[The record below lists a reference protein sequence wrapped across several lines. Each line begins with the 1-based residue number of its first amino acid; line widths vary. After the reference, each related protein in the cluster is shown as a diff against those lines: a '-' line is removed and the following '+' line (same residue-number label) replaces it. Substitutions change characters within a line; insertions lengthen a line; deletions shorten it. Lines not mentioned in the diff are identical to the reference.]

1 MSCLLCFGL
10 FEELL
15 QKKKVQIEVSWLC
28 PPPQTMIKDRG
39 SWSKVNYFPMIH
51 LPESEKRQ
59 GFYVMI
65 IKLERWCE
73 IFLCHHVAGMLVSRG
88 AGDPGSIP
96 GLGRSPGKGN
106 GNPLQCSCL
115 ENSMDRGA
123 WWPTVH
129 GITTERLILSLFRCI
144 DNGEIFLTGP
154 GLALIKSSI
163 VNVDVNMDFVSISQ
177 HQRETFYDPMDFST
191 PGFPVLHHLLE
202 FAQTHVHWVSDATQP
217 SHSPS
222 SPSPPAFNLSQHQG
236 LFQWVSSSPQVAKVL
251 ELQLQHQSFRW
262 IFRTDLL

>member
-1 MSCLLCFGL
+1 
-10 FEELL
+10 
-15 QKKKVQIEVSWLC
+15 
-28 PPPQTMIKDRG
+28 
-39 SWSKVNYFPMIH
+39 MIH
-51 LPESEKRQ
+51 LPESEKRR

-73 IFLCHHVAGMLVSRG
+73 IFLCHHVAGILLSRG

-115 ENSMDRGA
+115 ENSMERGA

-163 VNVDVNMDFVSISQ
+163 VNVGGVSKS
-177 HQRETFYDPMDFST
+177 RTR
-191 PGFPVLHHLLE
+191 
-202 FAQTHVHWVSDATQP
+202 
-217 SHSPS
+217 
-222 SPSPPAFNLSQHQG
+222 LSN
-236 LFQWVSSSPQVAKVL
+236 
-251 ELQLQHQSFRW
+251 
-262 IFRTDLL
+262 

>member
-1 MSCLLCFGL
+1 MTCFPGGLAKKNPTANVGDARDLGSIPGSGRSPGGGNGNPFQYSCLKNST
-10 FEELL
+10 E
-15 QKKKVQIEVSWLC
+15 
-28 PPPQTMIKDRG
+28 RG

-51 LPESEKRQ
+51 LPESEKRR

-65 IKLERWCE
+65 IKLKRWCE
-73 IFLCHHVAGMLVSRG
+73 IFLCHHVAGMLLSRG

-123 WWPTVH
+123 WWATVH
-129 GITTERLILSLFRCI
+129 GIMTERLILSLFRCI

-154 GLALIKSSI
+154 GLALIKSSL

-191 PGFPVLHHLLE
+191 PGFPVLHHLLK
-202 FAQTHVHWVSDATQP
+202 FAQIHVY
-217 SHSPS
+217 
-222 SPSPPAFNLSQHQG
+222 
-236 LFQWVSSSPQVAKVL
+236 
-251 ELQLQHQSFRW
+251 
-262 IFRTDLL
+262 